1 MSLVINTGEK
11 LELYARKPPFYSNC
25 SATAS
30 EYKLLN
36 SLNISGNKPFQ
47 WLQNRNFIL
56 ILYYVLVSLKKKI
69 FKFVHWNCQLPQST
83 GNCKPMICEKM
94 NTVVL
99 SVLKIMFSLRYLADC
114 VSRFTELGFYF
125 PKGKENQSP
134 LSICFNTFFFFR
146 L

>member
-1 MSLVINTGEK
+1 MSLVINMGEK

-56 ILYYVLVSLKKKI
+56 ILYYVLVSLKKR
-69 FKFVHWNCQLPQST
+69 FLNSFT
-83 GNCKPMICEKM
+83 GIANY
-94 NTVVL
+94 L
-99 SVLKIMFSLRYLADC
+99 SQQEIVNL
-114 VSRFTELGFYF
+114 
-125 PKGKENQSP
+125 
-134 LSICFNTFFFFR
+134 
-146 L
+146 